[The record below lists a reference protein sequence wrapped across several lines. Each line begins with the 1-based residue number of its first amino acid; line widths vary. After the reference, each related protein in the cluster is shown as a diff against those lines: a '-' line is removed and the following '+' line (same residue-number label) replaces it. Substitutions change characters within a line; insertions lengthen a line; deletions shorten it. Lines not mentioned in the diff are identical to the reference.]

1 MEHFSSV
8 IINISIYWYLVA
20 LCVGFGVCSSFFI
33 PSIKKESILLKVMVG
48 FLLAGCLSLVSYG
61 VMVVGF
67 LNAPKNSYTYE
78 QKIIYAT
85 EVKTTKNPGFKCR
98 FFVSWKNK
106 ETNDWLQ
113 FCITKSKYEEF
124 QKNKELNAKIT
135 VENNVFGSM
144 IKRVDFLD
152 F

>member
-1 MEHFSSV
+1 
-8 IINISIYWYLVA
+8 
-20 LCVGFGVCSSFFI
+20 
-33 PSIKKESILLKVMVG
+33 
-48 FLLAGCLSLVSYG
+48 
-61 VMVVGF
+61 
-67 LNAPKNSYTYE
+67 
-78 QKIIYAT
+78 
-85 EVKTTKNPGFKCR
+85 
-98 FFVSWKNK
+98 
-106 ETNDWLQ
+106 LQ